1 MSAVP
6 EAVQQWLRAHNHG
19 QVTAVRSTSGGCIHQ
34 SMTVET
40 AAGAT
45 FFLKVNSTA
54 PEDMFEREAAGLEA
68 LRAAGGPK
76 IPQVFLQRQDFLLL
90 EDLQPGS
97 PSPDYWTILGRQL
110 AAVHQKHSS
119 RFGFEHDNYI
129 GSTPQPN
136 GWDEDGWRF
145 FADQRLRYQAK
156 LARDRGYLDRADI
169 QRLERLCT
177 RLPEMIPEQKASL
190 LHGDLWSGNVIS
202 DGKGHPAL
210 IDPAVYYGWAEA
222 DLAMTELFG
231 SLPEECYQA
240 YQTARPLDPG
250 WRSRYPIYNLYHLL
264 NHLNLFGRGYLS
276 RVQGILKRF
285 G

>member
-6 EAVQQWLRAHNHG
+6 ETVQQWLHAHNHG

-40 AAGAT
+40 ATGGT

-54 PEDMFEREAAGLEA
+54 PEDIFEREAAGLEA
-68 LRAAGGPK
+68 LRTAGGPK
-76 IPQVFLQRQDFLLL
+76 IPQVFLQRQAFLLL
-90 EDLQPGS
+90 EDLQPGN
-97 PSPDYWTILGRQL
+97 PAPDYWTLLGRQL
-110 AAVHQKHSS
+110 AAVHQKHSP

-145 FADQRLRYQAK
+145 FADQRLSYQAK
-156 LARDRGYLDRADI
+156 LARDRGYLGQADI
-169 QRLERLCT
+169 QRLEGLCN
-177 RLPEMIPEQKASL
+177 RLPELIPEQKASL

-202 DGKGHPAL
+202 DRMGNPAL

-222 DLAMTELFG
+222 DLAMTDLFG

-240 YQTARPLDPG
+240 YQSERPLDPG

-285 G
+285 E